1 MFNSNIQ
8 IGELYVNFNNVKGTE
23 NGKTFAVDG
32 SVSIGLSINSLILN
46 KLEKLINESVRFE
59 ENKMTGKNKVQKMLD
74 ECELLEIEVRKARL
88 LKQLE
93 QLRK

>member
-1 MFNSNIQ
+1 MINNNINLGS
-8 IGELYVNFNNVKGTE
+8 IDITLDNISGKEDGKNFSVN
-23 NGKTFAVDG
+23 G
-32 SVSIGLSINSLILN
+32 SISIGLSVNSQILN
-46 KLEKLINESVRFE
+46 KFEPLITKSVEFAR
-59 ENKMTGKNKVQKMLD
+59 NKFVGKDRIQKALD

>member
-1 MFNSNIQ
+1 MFNTNIQ
-8 IGELYVNFNNVKGTE
+8 LGTINIELDNIKGIENDKNFSID
-23 NGKTFAVDG
+23 GKIN
-32 SVSIGLSINSLILN
+32 IGLSINSQILTKFEPLITKSVEFARN
-46 KLEKLINESVRFE
+46 KFV
-59 ENKMTGKNKVQKMLD
+59 GKDRIQKALD

>member
-1 MFNSNIQ
+1 MINNNVS
-8 IGELYVNFNNVKGTE
+8 IGSVDFTFNNLNGTE
-23 NGKTFAVDG
+23 DGKRFSVNG
-32 SVSIGLSINSLILN
+32 SISIGLSINSQIIN
-46 KLEKLINESVRFE
+46 KIESLLDRAVKFE
-59 ENKMTGKNKVQKMLD
+59 ENKSVGKDRIQKSLD